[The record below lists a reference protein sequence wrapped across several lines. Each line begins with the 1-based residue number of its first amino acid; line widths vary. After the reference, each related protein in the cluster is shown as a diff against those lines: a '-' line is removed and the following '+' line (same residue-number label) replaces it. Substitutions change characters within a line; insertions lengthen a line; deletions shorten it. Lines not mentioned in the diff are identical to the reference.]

1 MCDALR
7 DLMKE
12 DFLRVEG
19 ECLAK
24 CLAKGITGAVEIMRE
39 DGKDDRAI
47 IERLMSK
54 YDLTQEEAEKYV
66 LVTV

>member
-1 MCDALR
+1 M
-7 DLMKE
+7 
-12 DFLRVEG
+12 
-19 ECLAK
+19 
-24 CLAKGITGAVEIMRE
+24 GAVEIMRE

>member
-1 MCDALR
+1 
-7 DLMKE
+7 MKE

-24 CLAKGITGAVEIMRE
+24 GLAKGRAEDITGAVEIMRE
-39 DGKDDRAI
+39 DGKDARTI
-47 IERLMSK
+47 VERLVSK
-54 YDLTQEEAEKYV
+54 YNLTQEEAEKYV